1 MYITKKD
8 YNYFLKWYEE
18 TIDGNLYDDVEKS
31 AINRTIVMLGIK
43 DNIENDIFK
52 NKNKRYNYQLKEI
65 EKLIKKQYDRQVKFE
80 SIDLYLDEIK
90 YMGKLN
96 DEEKRVLEACIK
108 ILI

>member
-18 TIDGNLYDDVEKS
+18 TIDGNLYDDGEKS

-52 NKNKRYNYQLKEI
+52 SKNKRYSYQMREI
-65 EKLIKKQYDRQVKFE
+65 EKLIKKQYNRQIKFE
-80 SIDLYLDEIK
+80 SIDMYLNEIK
-90 YMGKLN
+90 YMNNLD
-96 DEEKRVLEACIK
+96 DEEKRILEACIK
-108 ILI
+108 ILL